1 MTNLVKVSIIPDARF
16 DERRIGGAMGVDL
29 HIGDHYWPLGHVP
42 TAVLVVGAVIAVV
55 VIWKLRRF
63 ILAAITGWH
72 PS

>member
-1 MTNLVKVSIIPDARF
+1 VGIDI
-16 DERRIGGAMGVDL
+16 

-42 TAVLVVGAVIAVV
+42 TGLLLVVAVIAVV

-63 ILAAITGWH
+63 ILAAISGWH